1 MTPPSPSPSPATGL
15 IDLSAPTLFDPAGW
29 TETSA
34 AEAVAWAAATF
45 GPDLTLLSSG
55 QDAVLIDVALRVDP
69 TIEVAFIDT
78 GFHFNETI
86 ETMLRIAER
95 YRPRLRVIGPWRQL
109 AGVGRP
115 GFCCSDHKV
124 EQLDAALAGKR
135 AWLSGVRRAD
145 GDSRAGARQV
155 EVDRRGLV
163 KINPLVAWTDGEVA
177 AYEQANDIIVNPL
190 RDQGYPSIGCRPCTS
205 PSDDLDDPRA
215 GRWAGSEK
223 TECGLHL

>member
-1 MTPPSPSPSPATGL
+1 MTPPPPSSSPAAGL
-15 IDLSAPTLFDPAGW
+15 IDLTAPARFDPAGW
-29 TETSA
+29 AETTA

-45 GPDLTLLSSG
+45 GSELTLLSSG

-124 EQLDAALAGKR
+124 EQLEAALAGKR

-145 GDSRAGARQV
+145 GDSRAEARQV

-163 KINPLVAWTDGEVA
+163 KINPLVAWTDDEVA
-177 AYEQANDIIVNPL
+177 AYERANDIIVNPL

-215 GRWAGSEK
+215 GRWAGSAK